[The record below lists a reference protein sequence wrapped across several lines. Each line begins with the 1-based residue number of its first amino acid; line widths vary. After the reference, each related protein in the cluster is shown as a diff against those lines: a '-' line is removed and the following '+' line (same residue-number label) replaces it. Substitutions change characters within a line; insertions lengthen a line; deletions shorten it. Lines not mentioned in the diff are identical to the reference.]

1 MHACGAIFLTLS
13 LGQIGPASEPN
24 SDSSPSFRNQVLPIL
39 TRIGCNSGACH
50 GALAG
55 KGGLK
60 LSLRGYAPADD
71 YFVLTRQANARRV
84 NLSEPAKS
92 LMLLKPTLALAH
104 GGGQKLE
111 VNSPEYRLLA
121 DWIAHGAPGPSEK
134 DPRIQRIEVT
144 PVEKV
149 LKPKDTLQVQV
160 RAYYSDGHSDDVT
173 RWAKFS
179 SSEDLVAGVDENGLA
194 KVLGHGEAAISVWF
208 SNMVASMRIVSP
220 LAEPVAAK
228 IFAQSPRHNFIDAL
242 VLMKLEALRIPPSP
256 QCSDE
261 EFTRRAFLDAAGILP
276 TPDEQ
281 TKFLVSKQRTKLIDE
296 LLNRSEFVDY
306 WTYKWCDLLLISS
319 RKLPQPAMRAF
330 YQYVRQSVADNKP
343 WDQFARGILTAQG
356 SNLQNGAANYF
367 VLHKDVTDLTEST
380 SVTFLGMSITCA
392 RCHNHPL
399 EKWTQDQYWAMANLF
414 SRVGIRNG
422 DRTGEV
428 SVQSQTDGDVLHP
441 RRGFA

>member
-1 MHACGAIFLTLS
+1 MHVCGAVFLMFS
-13 LGQIGPASEPN
+13 LGQNGSDLEREPV
-24 SDSSPSFRNQVLPIL
+24 PSFRNQVLPIL

-121 DWIAHGAPGPSEK
+121 DWIAHGAPGPSDK

-144 PVEKV
+144 PVEKN

-160 RAYYSDGHSDDVT
+160 RAFYSDGHSEDVT

-194 KVLGHGEAAISVWF
+194 KVLGHGEAAISVLF
-208 SNMVASMRIVSP
+208 SNMVGSMRIVSP
-220 LAEPVAAK
+220 LAEPVDPK
-228 IFAQSPRHNFIDAL
+228 VFAQSPRHNFIDVL
-242 VLMKLEALRIPPSP
+242 VLKKLEALRIPPSP
-256 QCSDE
+256 QCTDE
-261 EFTRRAFLDAAGILP
+261 EFIRRAFLDAAGILP
-276 TPDEQ
+276 TPEEQ
-281 TKFLVSKQRTKLIDE
+281 QKFLANKQRAQMIDE
-296 LLNRSEFVDY
+296 LLNRTEFVDY
-306 WTYKWCDLLLISS
+306 WTYK
-319 RKLPQPAMRAF
+319 
-330 YQYVRQSVADNKP
+330 
-343 WDQFARGILTAQG
+343 
-356 SNLQNGAANYF
+356 
-367 VLHKDVTDLTEST
+367 
-380 SVTFLGMSITCA
+380 
-392 RCHNHPL
+392 
-399 EKWTQDQYWAMANLF
+399 
-414 SRVGIRNG
+414 
-422 DRTGEV
+422 
-428 SVQSQTDGDVLHP
+428 
-441 RRGFA
+441 